1 MHALQFRG
9 KPVDD
14 NLSKVCVLFDPKD
27 GRIVHV
33 HGVTTLSKGRSC
45 SKSELEE
52 RTISRAKA
60 FGNSV
65 SGLKTLHVP
74 LSAIRQQGP
83 LKVDDKGER
92 LIPFS
97 RGPLSARELFAKH
110 RKDAAKKR
118 R

>member
-1 MHALQFRG
+1 MYKLQFRG
-9 KPVDD
+9 KAVDD

-52 RTISRAKA
+52 RTISHARA

-65 SGLKTLHVP
+65 SGLKTLHVS
-74 LSAIRQQGP
+74 LSAIRQRGP
-83 LKVDDKGER
+83 LKVDDKGEH
-92 LIPFS
+92 LVLSSP
-97 RGPLSARELFAKH
+97 GPLSARELFAKH
-110 RKDAAKKR
+110 CKDAAKNR